1 MVSRGFSVFTPRRQ
15 CISRT
20 ASLNSK
26 PHIVLRNASMDT
38 HRELYR
44 MFSVPPGSNISQP
57 ACSKITEHDLLSYS
71 NRPKHVAGFYGRS
84 LPDHLVDFSSPEGKR
99 LFGEALSDGH
109 MENYFRLAG
118 QYFAQSDVTFC
129 GLAVLCMVLNSLSI
143 DPARVWKSPW
153 RWYSEDMMGCCTPL
167 EIIRKKGIDFDQFK
181 SLAACKGANVFA
193 IRFDENLTIEKFRED
208 INRVT
213 SSTSEFLVVCYHRK
227 HVGQTGT
234 GHFAPVAGYH
244 EASDK
249 VLLLDVAR
257 FKYPPHWVPVP
268 LLFGAMKDIDPDT
281 EKSRGYFLMSQSMGL
296 NSTEG
301 L

>member
-1 MVSRGFSVFTPRRQ
+1 MALRAFSFFTPRHECLTSTTRFFVVREWLRRVSTQ
-15 CISRT
+15 RSEP
-20 ASLNSK
+20 NS
-26 PHIVLRNASMDT
+26 I
-38 HRELYR
+38 
-44 MFSVPPGSNISQP
+44 FSVHTPPSSSTP
-57 ACSKITEHDLLSYS
+57 ACSKISEHDLLS
-71 NRPKHVAGFYGRS
+71 NRPKHVAGFYGRR
-84 LPDHLVDFSSPEGKR
+84 LPNHLVDFSSPEGKR
-99 LFGEALSDGH
+99 LFGEALNEGH
-109 MENYFRLAG
+109 MENYFMLAG
-118 QYFAQSDVTFC
+118 QYFAQSDVAFC

-181 SLAACKGANVFA
+181 SLAACKGANVYA

-213 SSTSEFLVVCYHRK
+213 SSTGEFLVVCYHRK

-244 EASDK
+244 HASDK

-257 FKYPPHWVPVP
+257 FKYPPHWVPIP

-281 EKSRGYFLMSQSMGL
+281 KKSRGYFLISGTTILQ
-296 NSTEG
+296 
-301 L
+301 